1 MEEIWSED
9 CQDGRQYGAVRIPN
23 PFSNSCCPW
32 RRTPPSVMPQY
43 LLQTMRTSAA
53 FFVAQLTLA
62 AAGAAESTAAPAT
75 ATLAATANLTGTAN
89 ATSTPAPSPATRLAP
104 PAERAAVLAI
114 FRELIELDTTHD
126 HGSTGPAAEAV
137 AKRLRAAGIPAA
149 DIHIVGP
156 SPAKQNV
163 VARLR
168 GGGARPPLLL
178 LGHLDVV
185 EARRADWSFEPFH
198 LTERDGYY
206 YGRGTQD
213 MKALDACWIA
223 HLIRLRREARPLDRD
238 VILALTADEE
248 IGDANGVEWLL
259 ANSPQLIQAA
269 YALNEGA
276 GGELK
281 GGRRRTNDVQASEK
295 GYFSFRLEVHNKG
308 GHSSLPE
315 RDNAIVRLAHALV
328 AVHDHTFD
336 PRLTP
341 VTRAMFERLAP
352 FETGAAAADLHTV
365 AATTPGHAPDA
376 AAATRLATLPFY
388 NARLRT
394 TCVPTRVQGGHAD
407 NALPQ
412 LATALVNCRLLP
424 GDSPDD
430 VRHALERAIS
440 DDGVSIVAIGK
451 VDVGPDSPLL
461 PELFQAVTAVTA
473 NLWPGVP
480 VMPVMSTGA
489 TDGRFLRAAGIP
501 TFGVSGVFSDV
512 DDVRSHGRD
521 ERILVQSFL
530 EGQEFTW
537 ELLLALASPAKK

>member
-1 MEEIWSED
+1 M
-9 CQDGRQYGAVRIPN
+9 G
-23 PFSNSCCPW
+23 
-32 RRTPPSVMPQY
+32 TK
-43 LLQTMRTSAA
+43 SAGILT
-53 FFVAQLTLA
+53 AQLTLALTLA
-62 AAGAAESTAAPAT
+62 AAGAAGAAAPNPT
-75 ATLAATANLTGTAN
+75 ATPDG
-89 ATSTPAPSPATRLAP
+89 TPAPPPATLLP
-104 PAERAAVLAI
+104 SPAERAAALAI
-114 FRELIELDTTHD
+114 FRELIEIDTTHE

-137 AKRLRAAGIPAA
+137 AKRLRAAGIPDA
-149 DIHIVGP
+149 DIQIVGP
-156 SPAKQNV
+156 SPTKQNL

-168 GGGARPPLLL
+168 GTGARPPLLL

-185 EARRADWSFEPFH
+185 EARRADWTLEPFR

-213 MKALDACWIA
+213 MKSLDAYWIA

-248 IGDANGVEWLL
+248 TGDANGVEWLL
-259 ANSPQLIQAA
+259 ANSPRLIQAA
-269 YALNEGA
+269 YALNEGG

-308 GHSSLPE
+308 GHSSLPV

-336 PRLTP
+336 ARLTP
-341 VTRAMFERLAP
+341 VTRAAFERLAP
-352 FETGAAAADLHTV
+352 FETGAVAADLRTL
-365 AATTPGHAPDA
+365 AATASGRAPDD
-376 AAATRLATLPFY
+376 AAATRLAALPFY

-430 VRHALERAIS
+430 VRRALERAIA
-440 DDGVSIVAIGK
+440 DDDVSIVATGK
-451 VDVGPDSPLL
+451 VDFGPDSPLL

-473 NLWPGVP
+473 RLWPGVP

-512 DDVRSHGRD
+512 DDVRAHGRD
-521 ERILVQSFL
+521 ERISVQSFF

-537 ELLLALASPAKK
+537 ELLLALTSPAKK

>member
-1 MEEIWSED
+1 MVSPSATRAA
-9 CQDGRQYGAVRIPN
+9 GRRATIRL
-23 PFSNSCCPW
+23 
-32 RRTPPSVMPQY
+32 R
-43 LLQTMRTSAA
+43 TMRTSAI
-53 FFVAQLTLA
+53 FFAVQLALA
-62 AAGAAESTAAPAT
+62 AAEAAGSTAAPAT
-75 ATLAATANLTGTAN
+75 APLAATANPAGTATPTRT
-89 ATSTPAPSPATRLAP
+89 TSPSPATLLSS
-104 PAERAAVLAI
+104 PAERAAVLSI
-114 FRELIELDTTHD
+114 FRELIEIDTTHE
-126 HGSTGPAAEAV
+126 HGSTGTAAEAV
-137 AKRLRAAGIPAA
+137 AKRLRAAGIPDA

-156 SPAKQNV
+156 SPSKQNL

-168 GGGARPPLLL
+168 GAGTRPPLLL

-185 EARRADWSFEPFH
+185 EARRADWSLEPFH

-213 MKALDACWIA
+213 MKALDAYWIA

-259 ANSPQLIQAA
+259 ANSARLIQAA

-341 VTRAMFERLAP
+341 VTRATFDRLAP
-352 FETGAAAADLHTV
+352 FETGAVAADLRTV
-365 AATTPGHAPDA
+365 AATAPGHAPDD
-376 AAATRLATLPFY
+376 AAATRLSALPFY

-424 GDSPDD
+424 GDSADD
-430 VRHALERAIS
+430 VRRALERALA

-451 VDVGPDSPLL
+451 ADVGPDSPLL
-461 PELFQAVTAVTA
+461 PELFQAVTAVTSH
-473 NLWPGVP
+473 LWPGVP

-501 TFGVSGVFSDV
+501 TFGVSGIFSDV

-521 ERILVQSFL
+521 ERISVQSFF

-537 ELLLALASPAKK
+537 ELLLALTSPAKR